1 MCKLQGINF
10 GYADSEKELIES
22 PELFDSAFID
32 PKNYL
37 SKLMD
42 GVSFLVLGR
51 KGTGKTAYGAK
62 IRRLSMVNPDIV
74 VRPCPLSNLN
84 YSSFESFAAQEVT
97 GGRRFLSVWKY
108 LLFLEMIKLVD
119 ETIPEQERDDLDI
132 FVQSLKKYGALPKE
146 DIVHT
151 AKHLNTSTISL
162 SIPSI
167 LSAEK
172 GVEKDVVLCDIDEIT
187 EVGLRILK
195 DSYFGEKRFFI
206 IIDGLDDALRG
217 ERFSSD
223 IITGLIRAAD
233 YINTYLSHSAI
244 AFKIIVLLRTDI
256 FELCRDPDL
265 TKMKRDVTINLSWT
279 KDDLKKIVIKRIQCK
294 YPQYERFEEF
304 WKDFAPQMYKSKK
317 SVSVLFELTLLRP
330 RDILQFFIECQS
342 LYGNQSRIRL
352 SDFSAAIASYSKEYF
367 ISEMKDE
374 LTGILPDSVVTAIP
388 SLFSELGKRT
398 FYEDELEPVIALNS
412 VDISTRKLLET
423 LYQSGYIGQ
432 IRPREG
438 GKQFISFIHVNPYDK
453 FSQKEK
459 CIIHRGLVK
468 AVNVF

>member
-42 GVSFLVLGR
+42 GISFLVLGR

-84 YSSFESFAAQEVT
+84 YSSFESFAAQEVK

-119 ETIPEQERDDLDI
+119 ETFPDQERNDLDVFI
-132 FVQSLKKYGALPKE
+132 EALKKYGALPKE

-151 AKHLNTSTISL
+151 AKHLNTSNISL

-167 LSAEK
+167 LSAER

-217 ERFSSD
+217 DRFSSD

-233 YINTYLSHSAI
+233 CINTYLSHSAI
-244 AFKIIVLLRTDI
+244 SFKIIVLLRTDI

-279 KDDLKKIVIKRIQCK
+279 KDDLKKIVIKRIQSK
-294 YPQYERFEEF
+294 YPQYERFEDF
-304 WKDFAPQMYKSKK
+304 WNDFAPQMYKDKK
-317 SVSVLFELTLLRP
+317 SLTVLFELTLLRP

-352 SDFSAAIASYSKEYF
+352 SDFSAGIASYSKEYF

-374 LTGILPDSVVTAIP
+374 LTGILPDNVVTAIP

-398 FYEDELEPVIALNS
+398 FYEHELQPIVASNC
-412 VDISTRKLLET
+412 VDVSTRKLLET

-438 GKQFISFIHVNPYDK
+438 GNQFISFIHVNPYDK
-453 FSQKEK
+453 FSPKEK

-468 AVNVF
+468 AVNIF